1 MPASLEQDG
10 FTLLELV
17 IALGLFASGLLG
29 LTILTSGLM
38 AHNMTARHHAAA
50 IQLAQNKF
58 EMFRQKAYAEIVD
71 GVEPEVN
78 ASGDSGGGIFSRV
91 VTVEENDDPAYKL
104 VTVTVSWCL
113 KGEHQVALSSIMA
126 AP

>member
-1 MPASLEQDG
+1 MSASLEQDG

-29 LTILTSGLM
+29 LTILTSGLVT
-38 AHNMTARHHAAA
+38 HNMIARHHAAA

-58 EMFRQKAYAEIVD
+58 EMLRQKAYAEIVD
-71 GVEPEVN
+71 SMEPEEN
-78 ASGDSGGGIFSRV
+78 ASGDSGGGIFSRE
-91 VTVEENDDPAYKL
+91 VTVEENDDPTYKL

-113 KGEHQVALSSIMA
+113 NGEHQVALSSIMA